1 MSALYQSSAGTLGGV
16 PSFLGGSPKPFTGR
30 DKLPPPSF
38 SKFAERMSDCSAPQ
52 IARRL
57 CRAGQRSPERAK
69 VISVAEA
76 VSGSRPLNEARED
89 SDAPAA
95 HSPDASGNRAEQG
108 APVEPVESRRLFF
121 EPPSNLQM
129 HGPATRR
136 FQRWLRNSVPSI
148 SSTSVPRSL
157 QVLGTTFLRL
167 RCSDQA
173 CCDARRHLYRLK
185 AKHRRLLSQSLRHVR
200 LAQGT
205 CSVANEHRRGDAV
218 CRATR
223 RAETWPI

>member
-1 MSALYQSSAGTLGGV
+1 MIALFDEY
-16 PSFLGGSPKPFTGR
+16 PW
-30 DKLPPPSF
+30 
-38 SKFAERMSDCSAPQ
+38 RMSGDPAPQ

-136 FQRWLRNSVPSI
+136 FQRWLRKSVPSI
-148 SSTSVPRSL
+148 SSGAAALLPLKLTCAPL
-157 QVLGTTFLRL
+157 LLF
-167 RCSDQA
+167 RCPDQA
-173 CCDARRHLYRLK
+173 RCDARRHLYRLK

-205 CSVANEHRRGDAV
+205 CSVANEHRRGDAA